1 MDFQK
6 SPKCQIVGIP
16 QIFSSKY
23 MHFLTLFLDT
33 DLIPAKMV
41 ESDPFHPKMVGKCIW
56 CLYFCEI
63 RHGFKL
69 FYLTRCW
76 IF

>member
-23 MHFLTLFLDT
+23 MHFLTLFWT
-33 DLIPAKMV
+33 PTGFRQKKV
-41 ESDPFHPKMVGKCIW
+41 ESDKFHQKM
-56 CLYFCEI
+56 F
-63 RHGFKL
+63 
-69 FYLTRCW
+69 
-76 IF
+76 